1 MIKKSSCIMINTPEF
16 WYKKDLISKFKTLL
30 LLPFSII
37 WILLSLIKRNFA
49 KRYKSHLKVICIG
62 NLSIGGTGKTPFSI
76 QTYKILEIL
85 GYKPVFLTRGYRGLT
100 KGPIL
105 VNKSHNHKDVGD
117 EALLLSKVGT
127 TIVSSNRCIGAKYI
141 ENLKKNYDVIIM
153 DDGLQNY
160 QLEQDIKLLLIDKK
174 LLFGNGYCIPAG
186 PLRQTIT
193 QGLKKIDAIIFTGD
207 GDIKDINLNF
217 INNIQNF
224 DTKLEI
230 KNTFKTK
237 QNNFLAFCALGNPIK
252 FFNTLKKN
260 NFKIVLTKS
269 FPDHYEYKN
278 KDINTLKEEADNRN
292 LKLITTEKDYVKIDD
307 KENEI
312 SVLPIEINFSKADGN
327 KFKSFL
333 KEKIND

>member
-1 MIKKSSCIMINTPEF
+1 MINTPKF
-16 WYKKDLISKFKTLL
+16 WYKKDLISKLKTFL

-37 WILLSLIKRNFA
+37 WILLSLIKKSFV

-62 NLSIGGTGKTPFSI
+62 NLSIGGTGKTPFSM

-105 VNKSHNHKDVGD
+105 VNESHNHKDVGD

-141 ENLKKNYDVIIM
+141 ENLKKNYDIIIM

-207 GDIKDINLNF
+207 GDTKDINLNF
-217 INNIQNF
+217 INNIRNF

-278 KDINTLKEEADNRN
+278 KDINTLKEEANNRN

>member
-1 MIKKSSCIMINTPEF
+1 MINTPEF

-37 WILLSLIKRNFA
+37 WILLSLIKKNFA

-207 GDIKDINLNF
+207 GDTKDINLNF

-230 KNTFKTK
+230 KNTIKTK

-278 KDINTLKEEADNRN
+278 KDINTLREEADNRN

>member
-1 MIKKSSCIMINTPEF
+1 MINTPEF

-37 WILLSLIKRNFA
+37 WILLSLIKKNFA

-85 GYKPVFLTRGYRGLT
+85 GYKPVFLTRGYRGLA

-141 ENLKKNYDVIIM
+141 ESLKKNYDIIIM

-230 KNTFKTK
+230 KNNFKTK

-252 FFNTLKKN
+252 FFNKLKKN

-278 KDINTLKEEADNRN
+278 KDINSLKEEANNRN

-327 KFKSFL
+327 KFKSLL

>member
-1 MIKKSSCIMINTPEF
+1 MINTPEF
-16 WYKKDLISKFKTLL
+16 WYKKDLISKFKALL

-37 WILLSLIKRNFA
+37 WILLSSIKKNFA

-141 ENLKKNYDVIIM
+141 ENLKKNYDIIIM

-207 GDIKDINLNF
+207 GDTKDINLNF

-230 KNTFKTK
+230 KNTIKTK

-278 KDINTLKEEADNRN
+278 KDINTLREEADNRN

>member
-1 MIKKSSCIMINTPEF
+1 MINTPKF

-30 LLPFSII
+30 LLPFSIV
-37 WILLSLIKRNFA
+37 WILLSLMKKNFV
-49 KRYKSHLKVICIG
+49 KKYKSRLKVICIG
-62 NLSIGGTGKTPFSI
+62 NLNIGGTGKTPFSI

-141 ENLKKNYDVIIM
+141 ENLKKNYDIIIM

-230 KNTFKTK
+230 
-237 QNNFLAFCALGNPIK
+237 
-252 FFNTLKKN
+252 
-260 NFKIVLTKS
+260 
-269 FPDHYEYKN
+269 
-278 KDINTLKEEADNRN
+278 
-292 LKLITTEKDYVKIDD
+292 
-307 KENEI
+307 
-312 SVLPIEINFSKADGN
+312 
-327 KFKSFL
+327 
-333 KEKIND
+333 

>member
-1 MIKKSSCIMINTPEF
+1 MINTPEF

-30 LLPFSII
+30 LLPFSIV
-37 WILLSLIKRNFA
+37 WILLSLIKKNFV

-141 ENLKKNYDVIIM
+141 ENLKKNYDIIIM

-207 GDIKDINLNF
+207 GDTKDINLNF

>member
-1 MIKKSSCIMINTPEF
+1 MINTPEF

-30 LLPFSII
+30 LLPFSIV
-37 WILLSLIKRNFA
+37 WILLSLIKKNFV

-141 ENLKKNYDVIIM
+141 ENLKKNYDIIIM

-207 GDIKDINLNF
+207 GDTKDINLNF

-224 DTKLEI
+224 DTKLEL
-230 KNTFKTK
+230 KKTFKTK
-237 QNNFLAFCALGNPIK
+237 QNNFLAFFALGNPIK

-278 KDINTLKEEADNRN
+278 KDINTLKEEANNRN

>member
-1 MIKKSSCIMINTPEF
+1 MINTPEF
-16 WYKKDLISKFKTLL
+16 WYKKDLISRFKTLL

-141 ENLKKNYDVIIM
+141 ENLKKNYDIIIM

-230 KNTFKTK
+230 KNNFKTK

-278 KDINTLKEEADNRN
+278 KDINTLREEADNRN

-327 KFKSFL
+327 KFNSFL

>member
-1 MIKKSSCIMINTPEF
+1 MINTPTF
-16 WYKKDLISKFKTLL
+16 WYKKDLISKFKTFL
-30 LLPFSII
+30 LLPFSIV
-37 WILLSLIKRNFA
+37 WILLSLIKKNFV

-141 ENLKKNYDVIIM
+141 ENLKKNYDIIIM

-174 LLFGNGYCIPAG
+174 LFCFV
-186 PLRQTIT
+186 
-193 QGLKKIDAIIFTGD
+193 LKVFFIS
-207 GDIKDINLNF
+207 NLVS
-217 INNIQNF
+217 
-224 DTKLEI
+224 
-230 KNTFKTK
+230 
-237 QNNFLAFCALGNPIK
+237 K
-252 FFNTLKKN
+252 F
-260 NFKIVLTKS
+260 
-269 FPDHYEYKN
+269 
-278 KDINTLKEEADNRN
+278 
-292 LKLITTEKDYVKIDD
+292 
-307 KENEI
+307 
-312 SVLPIEINFSKADGN
+312 
-327 KFKSFL
+327 
-333 KEKIND
+333 

>member
-1 MIKKSSCIMINTPEF
+1 MINTPEF

-37 WILLSLIKRNFA
+37 WILLSLIKKNFA

-141 ENLKKNYDVIIM
+141 ENLKKNYDIIIM

-230 KNTFKTK
+230 KNNFKAK

>member
-1 MIKKSSCIMINTPEF
+1 MINTPKF
-16 WYKKDLISKFKTLL
+16 WYKKDLISKLKTLL
-30 LLPFSII
+30 LLPFSIV
-37 WILLSLIKRNFA
+37 WILLSLIKKNFV

-141 ENLKKNYDVIIM
+141 ENLKKNYDIIIM

-207 GDIKDINLNF
+207 GDTKDINLNF

>member
-1 MIKKSSCIMINTPEF
+1 MINTPEF

-37 WILLSLIKRNFA
+37 WILLSLIKKNFA

-127 TIVSSNRCIGAKYI
+127 TIVSSNRCVGAKYI

-230 KNTFKTK
+230 KNNFKTK

-278 KDINTLKEEADNRN
+278 KDINTLREEADNRN

>member
-1 MIKKSSCIMINTPEF
+1 MINTPEF

-37 WILLSLIKRNFA
+37 WILLSLIKKNFA

-141 ENLKKNYDVIIM
+141 ENLKKNYDIIIM

>member
-1 MIKKSSCIMINTPEF
+1 MINTPEF
-16 WYKKDLISKFKTLL
+16 WYKKDLISKFKALL

-37 WILLSLIKRNFA
+37 WILLSLIKKNFA

-269 FPDHYEYKN
+269 FPDHYKYKN

>member
-1 MIKKSSCIMINTPEF
+1 MINTPEF
-16 WYKKDLISKFKTLL
+16 WYKKDLISKFKALL

-37 WILLSLIKRNFA
+37 WILLSSIKKNFA

-105 VNKSHNHKDVGD
+105 VNKSHNYKDVGD

-141 ENLKKNYDVIIM
+141 ENLKKNYDIIIM

-224 DTKLEI
+224 DTKFEI

-269 FPDHYEYKN
+269 LPDHYEYKN
-278 KDINTLKEEADNRN
+278 KDINTLREEADNRN

>member
-1 MIKKSSCIMINTPEF
+1 MINTPEF

-30 LLPFSII
+30 LLPFSIV
-37 WILLSLIKRNFA
+37 WILLSLIKKNFV

-230 KNTFKTK
+230 KNNFKTK

-278 KDINTLKEEADNRN
+278 KDINTLREEADNRN

>member
-1 MIKKSSCIMINTPEF
+1 M
-16 WYKKDLISKFKTLL
+16 
-30 LLPFSII
+30 
-37 WILLSLIKRNFA
+37 
-49 KRYKSHLKVICIG
+49 
-62 NLSIGGTGKTPFSI
+62 
-76 QTYKILEIL
+76 
-85 GYKPVFLTRGYRGLT
+85 FLTRGYRGLT

-141 ENLKKNYDVIIM
+141 ENLKKNYDIIIM

-207 GDIKDINLNF
+207 GDTKDINLNF

-278 KDINTLKEEADNRN
+278 KDITALKEEADNRN

-327 KFKSFL
+327 KFKLFL

>member
-1 MIKKSSCIMINTPEF
+1 M
-16 WYKKDLISKFKTLL
+16 
-30 LLPFSII
+30 
-37 WILLSLIKRNFA
+37 
-49 KRYKSHLKVICIG
+49 
-62 NLSIGGTGKTPFSI
+62 
-76 QTYKILEIL
+76 
-85 GYKPVFLTRGYRGLT
+85 FLTRGYRGLT

-105 VNKSHNHKDVGD
+105 VNKSHTHRDVGD

-127 TIVSSNRCIGAKYI
+127 TIVSSNRCKGAKYI
-141 ENLKKNYDVIIM
+141 ENLKKNYDIIIM

-207 GDIKDINLNF
+207 GDTKDINLNF